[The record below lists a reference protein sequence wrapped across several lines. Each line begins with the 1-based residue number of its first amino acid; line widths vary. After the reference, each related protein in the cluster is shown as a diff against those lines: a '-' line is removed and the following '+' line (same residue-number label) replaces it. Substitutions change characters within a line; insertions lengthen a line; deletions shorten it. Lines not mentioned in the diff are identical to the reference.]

1 MATWKITTPSVYWSS
16 AKEKADKRK
25 EQLTKAAQRRRN
37 IQKKAIRAADKRSQ
51 ETNVQAKKARALVE
65 KIKEL
70 RERKFKWK
78 EIDILVQKPRSID
91 FYRKNKY
98 LCEEG
103 VVLREFTC
111 AQCRKT
117 VSVTNKFDKRRK
129 FCSTVCEKRYWR
141 HKRGK

>member
-16 AKEKADKRK
+16 AKEKEDKRR
-25 EQLTKAAQRRRN
+25 EQAAKTAKRQRN
-37 IQKKAIRAADKRSQ
+37 IQAKAVRAANRRSR
-51 ETNVQAKKARALVE
+51 EADAQAKKVRALVE

-78 EIDILVQKPRSID
+78 EIDILIQKPRSID

>member
-16 AKEKADKRK
+16 AKEKEDKRK
-25 EQLTKAAQRRRN
+25 ERLTKAAQRRRN
-37 IQKKAIRAADKRSQ
+37 IQKKAIRAADRRSQ
-51 ETNVQAKKARALVE
+51 ETNVQAKKVRALVE

-78 EIDILVQKPRSID
+78 EIDILIQKPRSID

-103 VVLREFTC
+103 IVLREFTC